1 MSVPA
6 TLLDRLRRYRC
17 VLVLGPQR
25 AGTTIAAQMIA
36 RDLAS
41 VFLDERDVP
50 GDIAQQMDDLRY
62 GRQTSVVQC
71 PAWTFACHEL
81 GRADTAVVLVR
92 RRIEEILDSQE
103 RIGWTARCQPR
114 ELRRY
119 GATSGVIAEI
129 KYRAWDEHQRRQLG
143 PHGFELSYTD
153 LDRHEL
159 WIPAGGRGEFQPKQT
174 APEE

>member
-1 MSVPA
+1 MSLSPH
-6 TLLDRLRRYRC
+6 LLAKLGRYRC
-17 VLVLGPQR
+17 VLVVGPQR

-36 RDLAS
+36 RDLES
-41 VFLDERDVP
+41 VFLDERDVE
-50 GDIAQQMDDLRY
+50 GDIAQRIDDLRR
-62 GRQTSVVQC
+62 GRRPCVVQA

-81 GRADTAVVLVR
+81 GRPDTAVVLVR

-103 RIGWTARCQPR
+103 RIGWTAPCQPR

-143 PHGFELSYTD
+143 PHGFELRYTD

-159 WIPAGGRGEFQPKQT
+159 WIPARGRGEFQPKQT